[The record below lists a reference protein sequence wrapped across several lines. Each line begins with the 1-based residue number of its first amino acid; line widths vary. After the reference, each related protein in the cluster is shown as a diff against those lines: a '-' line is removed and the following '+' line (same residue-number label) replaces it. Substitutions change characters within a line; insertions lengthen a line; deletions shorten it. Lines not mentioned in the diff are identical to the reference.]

1 MQASQTEPRREQ
13 EGGIKDNYLS
23 QLEADFQLLTEIIFS
38 QMSLT
43 LKLMSS
49 EDNPETFSE
58 LKRNEKIID
67 SLDITIKEKVINAI
81 IFFTPRAVDL
91 RKLMAYH
98 DMTISME
105 RVGDLIQNIA
115 ESIQKIDFSINGF
128 DVYKK
133 TIDKMLSKT
142 NNMLKNAI
150 FAFSGNNHEIAYY
163 TILMDDKVDKM
174 DRKMEK
180 KLAEGFEGKTHSGQE
195 LVNIMN
201 LHTISYY
208 IERIGD
214 KAVDIAESAIYLIEG
229 KDIRH
234 DKAAKKSGGMQ
245 ASRQEEKDGGDE

>member
-1 MQASQTEPRREQ
+1 MES
-13 EGGIKDNYLS
+13 
-23 QLEADFQLLTEIIFS
+23 DFQLLTEIVFS

-43 LKLMSS
+43 LKLLSDANNQ
-49 EDNPETFSE
+49 ELLDL

-91 RKLMAYH
+91 RMLMAYH

-115 ESIQKIDFSINGF
+115 ESIRKIDFSLEGF

-174 DRKMEK
+174 DKKMEK
-180 KLAEGFEGKTHSGQE
+180 KLADRFEGKMHNAQGLT
-195 LVNIMN
+195 NIMN

-234 DKAAKKSGGMQ
+234 DKAAKKEAAQ
-245 ASRQEEKDGGDE
+245 TFKLEEEEGEGKK